1 MEYDVLAYAMT
12 CTLWWRTLWCHSSR
26 FSPCGDSPLRVKI
39 QKLCLSS
46 PLCAAPVD
54 LLNPLTCRSSTVWF
68 GWQKLQLFSLF
79 LCWSSA
85 RSSSHVT
92 HDIVLWDNFFVLRET
107 LLRIWYFLPVIWL
120 SNCCLSPFLDST
132 YVCCYINFVVGGVGW
147 RGRCGQSWED
157 QKDPQFVWSSIRYQ
171 GWVADGFASAFGS
184 MRDGQVIFVRLVSP
198 GWYAVTRGTWCGCCR
213 GREAHSQLSYGSEVH
228 W

>member
-1 MEYDVLAYAMT
+1 MAYAVRSLIQIQPMWRQPFEGEDPE
-12 CTLWWRTLWCHSSR
+12 TLSLLHCVLLLWI
-26 FSPCGDSPLRVKI
+26 FSI
-39 QKLCLSS
+39 
-46 PLCAAPVD
+46 
-54 LLNPLTCRSSTVWF
+54 PLTCRSSTLWF
-68 GWQKLQLFSLF
+68 GRQKLQLFSLF

-85 RSSSHVT
+85 RSSSHVA
-92 HDIVLWDNFFVLRET
+92 HDIVLWDNFFVLCET

-132 YVCCYINFVVGGVGW
+132 YNVCCYINFVVGGVGW